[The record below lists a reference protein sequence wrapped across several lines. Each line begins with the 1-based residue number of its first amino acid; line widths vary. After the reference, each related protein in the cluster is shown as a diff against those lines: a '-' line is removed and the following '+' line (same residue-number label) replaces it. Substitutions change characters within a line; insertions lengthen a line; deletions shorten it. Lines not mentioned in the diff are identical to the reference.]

1 MGKKIILIISI
12 IQLCS
17 LLLFASPS
25 ERNMYDTDSRIYT
38 MLNLLM
44 VYSGGTPLSDSGPWS
59 QAELESMLNRL
70 DLETLSD
77 EAQDI
82 YRQLRQELTVDNN
95 TDIRFGLH
103 LNGETYFHTNTGT
116 FFNSDEQ
123 WVNDYS
129 QRTSL
134 ADVSLQLGM
143 GEYLFGEMNYE
154 VRNNRFHPE
163 TEDTTGFFGKQFATN
178 FIFDDSVENLN
189 VTNPW
194 TAYLS
199 VGGSHWNI
207 QFGRDTQSWGNSF
220 LGNLVVNDHVDFHE
234 YLTFSAFNDRFKL
247 LSTAMIFDHPSS
259 YGDSPENSPS
269 STDPIT
275 GYKMFIAHRLE
286 IPVGKRIRVSLTE
299 GMMIQSPD
307 NSSGSIKFSWLNP
320 LMLYHNYYMAGT
332 SNSIAGVSISAH
344 IIPGMKLYGQFVL
357 DEVGAVTETNQ
368 KPNAFGYLAGLMY
381 TRPLLEKHMLTL
393 TIEAA
398 LTDPFLYH
406 RGDDIDFLVAQRQ
419 PVSAQYIPGDE
430 DFLGFPYGSDV
441 LIFGLKAHLHSLS
454 YWEGYGSI
462 VYMQK
467 GCIDENSTY
476 QTGTQASGLETPTST
491 DLVTDKDS
499 IEHRLIISADTTQ
512 PLTEKLSVRGHIDW
526 IHRWNPENYLANPYT
541 TDIQITA
548 SVTFQF

>member
-1 MGKKIILIISI
+1 
-12 IQLCS
+12 
-17 LLLFASPS
+17 
-25 ERNMYDTDSRIYT
+25 MYDADSRIYT
-38 MLNLLM
+38 MLNLLT
-44 VYSGGTPLSDSGPWS
+44 VHSGGTPPSDSGPWS
-59 QAELESMLNRL
+59 QAELGFMLNQL
-70 DLETLSD
+70 DQQTLSRETL
-77 EAQDI
+77 EI
-82 YRQLRQELTVDNN
+82 YKQLKQQLAVGNDTNIQLGARLS
-95 TDIRFGLH
+95 
-103 LNGETYFHTNTGT
+103 GEVYSHTNTGD
-116 FFNSDEQ
+116 FFDSDEE
-123 WVNDYS
+123 WAYDYS

-134 ADVSLQLGM
+134 ADISFRLGM
-143 GEYLFGEMNYE
+143 GQNIFGEMEYE

-194 TAYLS
+194 TAYMS

-234 YLTFSAFNDRFKL
+234 YLTFSAFNDRFKF

-286 IPVGKRIRVSLTE
+286 IPLGNRIRVSLTE
-299 GMMIQSPD
+299 GMMIQSPE

-320 LMLYHNYYMAGT
+320 LMIYHNYYMAGT
-332 SNSIAGVSISAH
+332 SNSIAGLSISAH
-344 IIPGMKLYGQFVL
+344 IIPRLKLYGEFVL

-381 TRPLLEKHMLTL
+381 TRPLLEKHMLALTL
-393 TIEAA
+393 EAA

-406 RGDDIDFLVAQRQ
+406 RGDDIDYLVAQRQ

-454 YWEGYGSI
+454 DWEGYGSI

-476 QTGTQASGLETPTST
+476 QTGIQASELETPTST
-491 DLVTDKDS
+491 DPGTDKDS

-526 IHRWNPENYLANPYT
+526 IHRWNPGNYRANPYT

-548 SVTFQF
+548 AASFQF